1 MSAGAAASK
10 AHFNDFS
17 AALETNTSELRER
30 IESHAESSKEGLG
43 MPKEKRAPHH
53 PQKSPILQTPR
64 SCGSGSRATPSMPRI
79 THERALYHP

>member
-53 PQKSPILQTPR
+53 P
-64 SCGSGSRATPSMPRI
+64 
-79 THERALYHP
+79 